1 MSEREIA
8 KNDSKDTRAASESAS
23 ALSREAIL
31 PPPRPRHLGTYKV
44 IPPEK
49 QFDEQHRTIAFLDDY
64 TKDGFGPSIGK
75 TRISHGEISA
85 SAAEQNGF
93 NVLRLQRNHKAI
105 RYELSSD
112 FSLPLK
118 AIHED
123 ILAGRLKMRAGDM
136 LNISSGQPFMGIM
149 GQPSFAELNELLNL
163 SGEKALTA
171 RNINNGHEHSV
182 IFSAMKK
189 KLLDPELDPRV
200 KHRLEDALKANEYVR
215 RIQSL
220 GIQVVIAAGNNGTE
234 RFSLDFLSA
243 RRRLAATDSEGKLTD
258 FSAIGNDSGQG
269 RYRVMFRGADFL
281 APESVSS
288 NAGDYWLEGTTIH
301 YKADPMETS
310 KPVTAEGFIAL
321 PYEDKMLN
329 RPILQ
334 ANNFSKGIFEAP
346 FETEHVKPI
355 EVSLT
360 RAPIATK
367 YFFLEHLNGTSY
379 ANIDWYKMH
388 LSVKR

>member
-1 MSEREIA
+1 MREHEIA
-8 KNDSKDTRAASESAS
+8 RTELNETESSKSAS
-23 ALSREAIL
+23 LMSREAIL

-49 QFDEQHRTIAFLDDY
+49 PFDEQHRTIAFLDDF

-93 NVLRLQRNHKAI
+93 NVLRLQRNYKAI

-136 LNISSGQPFMGIM
+136 LNISSGQPFLGIM

-163 SGEKALTA
+163 SGDKVLSAK
-171 RNINNGHEHSV
+171 NINSVHEHSV
-182 IFSAMKK
+182 IFTAIKK
-189 KLLDPELDPRV
+189 KLMDPELDPRV
-200 KHRLEDALKANEYVR
+200 SHRLEDALKANDYVR
-215 RIQSL
+215 KIQGL
-220 GIQVVIAAGNNGTE
+220 GIQVVIAAGNNGAE

-243 RRRLAATDSEGKLTD
+243 RKRLAATDSEGRLTD

-269 RYRVMFRGADFL
+269 RYRVMFRGTDFL
-281 APESVSS
+281 TPESVSS

-310 KPVTAEGFIAL
+310 EPISAKGFIAS
-321 PYEDKMLN
+321 PYEDKIVN

-334 ANNFSKGIFEAP
+334 ASHFSKVLFEAP
-346 FETEHVKPI
+346 LKIEHVKSI
-355 EVSLT
+355 ESNST
-360 RAPIATK
+360 KAPIATK
-367 YFFLEHLNGTSY
+367 YVFLEHLNGTSY
-379 ANIDWYKMH
+379 ANIDWYRKH